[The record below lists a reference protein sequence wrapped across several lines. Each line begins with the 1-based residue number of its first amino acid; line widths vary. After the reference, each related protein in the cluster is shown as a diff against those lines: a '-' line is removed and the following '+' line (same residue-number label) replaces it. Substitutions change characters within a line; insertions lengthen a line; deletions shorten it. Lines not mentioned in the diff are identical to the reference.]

1 MLSVSHD
8 KKIPYTVLVEGN
20 VGAGKSTL
28 VEILSRED
36 PRSVRVYPQFLR
48 LQYFKCVLCTLI
60 LNRQY
65 QYIFIKT
72 LTCNQCG
79 ILLNLKSIMYFKTKN
94 KLGLTF
100 ENCWRSRTCRSLA
113 KCFRNRDKHFGPHVS
128 KWNPVE
134 WSFSTYI
141 TLIKVIIS
149 LLDTAP
155 PVYFPEKRSSFARS
169 ILSHSI

>member
-1 MLSVSHD
+1 MVSVSHD

-36 PRSVRVYPQFLR
+36 PRSVGVYPQFLR
-48 LQYFKCVLCTLI
+48 LQYFKCVF
-60 LNRQY
+60 

-79 ILLNLKSIMYFKTKN
+79 ILQDLKSIMYFKTKN

-149 LLDTAP
+149 LLDTTP
-155 PVYFPEKRSSFARS
+155 S
-169 ILSHSI
+169 

>member
-1 MLSVSHD
+1 MSYLTKS
-8 KKIPYTVLVEGN
+8 KKH
-20 VGAGKSTL
+20 
-28 VEILSRED
+28 
-36 PRSVRVYPQFLR
+36 
-48 LQYFKCVLCTLI
+48 
-60 LNRQY
+60 
-65 QYIFIKT
+65 
-72 LTCNQCG
+72 
-79 ILLNLKSIMYFKTKN
+79 MYFKTKN

-134 WSFSTYI
+134 WSISTYI

-155 PVYFPEKRSSFARS
+155 PVYFPQKRSSLAHS
-169 ILSHSI
+169 IPSHSMYYPEFSLQTLFFLRLHWKPAQAVFDVWLYAFCLFWFITCTTKVLKMS

>member
-1 MLSVSHD
+1 MSYLTKS
-8 KKIPYTVLVEGN
+8 KKH
-20 VGAGKSTL
+20 
-28 VEILSRED
+28 
-36 PRSVRVYPQFLR
+36 
-48 LQYFKCVLCTLI
+48 
-60 LNRQY
+60 
-65 QYIFIKT
+65 
-72 LTCNQCG
+72 
-79 ILLNLKSIMYFKTKN
+79 MYFKTKN

-134 WSFSTYI
+134 WSISTYI

-155 PVYFPEKRSSFARS
+155 PVYFPQKSSSLAHS
-169 ILSHSI
+169 IPSHSMYYPEFSLQTLFFLRLHWKPAQAVFDVWLYAFCLFWFITHAWQKFYKCHKNAFKNAKHYTYKYLCKCE